1 MAALIVMLQAVIP
14 QRAWAQ
20 NRESGISGS
29 LRPEGRWDSET
40 PRDGSPAWRAEM
52 LPGLRF
58 GPPLKA
64 SVAVGVAYGNRMG
77 VAAFAG
83 PLAVGDVGL
92 GGARASVGWL
102 FAGPFASG
110 IELLGSA
117 MRTWGSPAQ
126 LEKNRTL
133 AGGELRASFFLVN
146 VGGGVF
152 RPLSDDRRT
161 RYYFN
166 IGLGI

>member
-1 MAALIVMLQAVIP
+1 MLEAIIP
-14 QRAWAQ
+14 QRAFAQ
-20 NRESGISGS
+20 R
-29 LRPEGRWDSET
+29 
-40 PRDGSPAWRAEM
+40 RAEV
-52 LPGLRF
+52 LIGLRF

-64 SVAVGVAYGNRMG
+64 SAAVGVGYGKPLG
-77 VAAFAG
+77 ASQFAG
-83 PLAVGDVGL
+83 PLVLGDVGL

-110 IELLGSA
+110 VEILGSA

-126 LEKNRTL
+126 LEKNQTL

-146 VGGGVF
+146 AGVGVF
-152 RPLSDDRRT
+152 RPVAGFGDDSRT
-161 RYYFN
+161 RYYLN

>member
-1 MAALIVMLQAVIP
+1 MNESRSRRIWQAFAAFIVMLEAVIP
-14 QRAWAQ
+14 QRAFAQ
-20 NRESGISGS
+20 
-29 LRPEGRWDSET
+29 
-40 PRDGSPAWRAEM
+40 WRAEM

-64 SVAVGVAYGNRMG
+64 SVALGVGYGNRMG
-77 VAAFAG
+77 ASPFAG
-83 PLAVGDVGL
+83 PLALGDAGL

-110 IELLGSA
+110 IEILGSA

-126 LEKNRTL
+126 LDKNRTL

-146 VGGGVF
+146 VGAGVF
-152 RPLSDDRRT
+152 HPVAGFGDDRRT
-161 RYYFN
+161 RYYLN